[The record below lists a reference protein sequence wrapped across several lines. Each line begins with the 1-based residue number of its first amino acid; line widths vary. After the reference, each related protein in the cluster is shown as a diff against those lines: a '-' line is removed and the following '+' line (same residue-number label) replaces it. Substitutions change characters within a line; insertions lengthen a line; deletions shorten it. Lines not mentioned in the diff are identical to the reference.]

1 MFFLV
6 PLYSTCSSIQNL
18 QSIRSIQLFVM
29 VAFSCAAYAGNHV
42 ANYFISDRGDIVSAF
57 GAFVIGICGN
67 VYSRLGGGT
76 AFTSMVTGVLFLVP
90 VSLAAVAVY
99 PKPVAA
105 IRPVTCPSPFLFPLP
120 AAPGHTQCV
129 RTLTCFSRGRHIVR
143 YRKWGWA
150 HSELQH
156 LRRSV
161 YRHLRTRHSY
171 DSSRDRGH
179 HRALRLADPGV
190 RTRTAQERGA
200 LRVLST

>member
-90 VSLAAVAVY
+90 VSLPAVAVSQ
-99 PKPVAA
+99 
-105 IRPVTCPSPFLFPLP
+105 SP
-120 AAPGHTQCV
+120 
-129 RTLTCFSRGRHIVR
+129 
-143 YRKWGWA
+143 W
-150 HSELQH
+150 
-156 LRRSV
+156 RRSV
-161 YRHLRTRHSY
+161 PSHAPPLSSFPSPRPPATRNVY
-171 DSSRDRGH
+171 GR
-179 HRALRLADPGV
+179 
-190 RTRTAQERGA
+190 
-200 LRVLST
+200 